1 MTAQIWLVF
10 AVLAVTLGLFVWDRW
25 RYDVV
30 AILALLIVVF
40 PGLVPIEDA
49 FSGFANPAVITVA
62 AVLVVSRGLQNSG
75 VVDLIGQWLGKI
87 KGGISIQ
94 LLALAGIVTLLSAF
108 MNNVGALALLLPVA
122 INMARKK
129 GISPSV
135 FLMPIAFAAHFGGM
149 ITLIGTPSNLLI
161 SNFRA
166 DAVGEAFQMFDFA
179 PVGLGVALSGLLFI
193 AFIGWRLIPTRKGD
207 ESGQDLFNV
216 EKYFTE
222 IRLTESSR
230 LVGHQ
235 LKEIKGIVEVDLV
248 IVAIIR
254 DGKRMV
260 RLKPDFTFA
269 QDDILIMQIDTENL
283 ERLLGANGIELVG
296 SEPIT
301 REDLESKEIVLVEA
315 VITANAMMVK
325 ETAFSLDLRRRYG
338 VNLLAIS
345 RQGTHLMT
353 RLDRLKLRAGDVLLL
368 QCAPN
373 RIKDVM
379 ALLGCLPLAE
389 RDLRIGQPRRTV
401 LAVVIFLSALI
412 LSATGVIPV
421 QISFLATAFLMV
433 VTKLVSLKQVYSS
446 IDWPIIL
453 LIGAMIPVGEA
464 LETSGGSQ
472 LIANTLLSFSQ
483 NVSPGWMLVIIM
495 VFMSVSD
502 VVNNA
507 AAAVLIAPIAISI
520 AQGMG
525 VSPDPF
531 LMAIV
536 LGGSS
541 AFMTPIGHQ
550 SNTLVM
556 GPGGYKFNDY
566 WRMGIFLEIINI
578 AVGVPLILLF
588 WPF

>member
-1 MTAQIWLVF
+1 MTAQIWLIF
-10 AVLAVTLGLFVWDRW
+10 AVLVVTLGLFVWDRW

-40 PGLVPIEDA
+40 TGLVPIEEA

-87 KGGISIQ
+87 KGGISVQ

-315 VITANAMMVK
+315 VITANSMMVK

-472 LIANTLLSFSQ
+472 LIANMLLSFSQ

-507 AAAVLIAPIAISI
+507 AAAVLIAPIAINI